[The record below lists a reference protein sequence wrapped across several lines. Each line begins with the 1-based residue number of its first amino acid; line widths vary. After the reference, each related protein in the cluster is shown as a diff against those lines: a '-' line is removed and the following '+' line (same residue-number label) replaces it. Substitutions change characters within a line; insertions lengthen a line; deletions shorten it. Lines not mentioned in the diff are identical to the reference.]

1 MGTNNTKITK
11 PCEDISELASYHVG
25 KSKLG
30 PRGL

>member
-1 MGTNNTKITK
+1 MGTNKTKITK
-11 PCEDISELASYHVG
+11 PREDTGELASYLVG